1 VDVAGGGDADHP
13 CTVPRA
19 LLIQTPP
26 SGEIGVPMAGKD
38 ELPFDRILDTLKK
51 ATWALREAEIPFAL
65 AGGIASW
72 ARGGPPREHDLDFFV
87 RPDDA
92 ERALAALADAG
103 MRAEKPPEGWLYK
116 AYDGDVMVD
125 LIFEP
130 TSGPVTEEELDRAE
144 EMEVQATRMRVLA
157 PTDILV
163 TKLLALKEHEVDYD
177 SVLEISRALR
187 EQIDWDDLRART
199 EHSPYAKAYFTL
211 VEELGVLQ
219 AV

>member
-1 VDVAGGGDADHP
+1 
-13 CTVPRA
+13 
-19 LLIQTPP
+19 
-26 SGEIGVPMAGKD
+26 MAGTD
-38 ELPFDRILDTLKK
+38 ELPFDRILDTLKN
-51 ATWALREAEIPFAL
+51 ATRALREAQIPFAL

-87 RPDDA
+87 RPEDA
-92 ERALAALADAG
+92 DRALAALAEAG
-103 MRAEKPPEGWLYK
+103 MRPEKPPEGWLYK

-130 TSGPVTEEELDRAE
+130 ASGPVTQEELDRAE

-157 PTDILV
+157 PTDILA

-187 EQIDWDDLRART
+187 EQVDWLDLEART
-199 EHSPYAKAYFTL
+199 AHSPYAKAFFTL
-211 VEELGVLQ
+211 VRELGVTPPE
-219 AV
+219 AERAA